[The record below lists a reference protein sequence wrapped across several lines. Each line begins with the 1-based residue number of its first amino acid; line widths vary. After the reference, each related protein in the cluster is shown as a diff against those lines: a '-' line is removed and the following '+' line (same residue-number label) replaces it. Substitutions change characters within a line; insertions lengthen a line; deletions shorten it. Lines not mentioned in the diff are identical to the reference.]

1 MDEREILTRFRD
13 GTLDRGQAMAL
24 LAGIAPAPVQAALAG
39 RAAPAVPA
47 APAAAAAVA
56 PVTAVAPVAAAAPD
70 APDAPDALVVPA
82 APAPPVAP
90 PSAAAPVAS
99 AASAAPGG
107 GEAAAVA
114 PVAVVGMALRQPQAP
129 DTAAVWRQMRRGHST
144 ASAPPPGRAATGTG
158 HYLDAIEDFDAEFFG
173 IGPADAALTDPQERL
188 FLETAWE
195 ALEDA
200 GCTGS
205 RLDALSTDDG
215 TPRSVGVYAGAGG
228 GEYALL
234 AAAAAGAATAGERGD
249 GGPVPRSDTWNL
261 ANRVSALLH
270 LTGPSLTLDTAESSV
285 LVALHHALAALR
297 RGECRAALVG
307 GVRLLLHPSGR
318 PPGAGEAV
326 GAVVLKPLQLA
337 LADGDTVHCLV
348 RGSAVGHVPAGP
360 DAAGA
365 PAERLVRAA
374 AGESGPGTDAAPPRE
389 DAASVAAA
397 VGDAGAATG
406 MAVLARAVLGLRHG
420 TPLPRPGRPGAED
433 ADPAGTAGPVRAAV
447 CARGAGGV
455 EAYAVLEEY
464 APEPAA
470 PPPHPAATE
479 RDRARAE
486 PAGSPGAEEAE
497 LVLLS
502 APTPA
507 HLVATAQRLADF
519 LASAGPAPGLAA
531 LARSLRTG
539 RAAMSCRYAALVT
552 GTEPL
557 ARLLAGLVPEDAT
570 DLRLGGADPLRLG
583 AVPETRAYLAA
594 LWAGRRLDQL
604 RDLWLAGVDVDWA
617 ALEQGRPGAGAAV
630 VPLPPSAFLRSTH
643 RLGGGP
649 AR

>member
-24 LAGIAPAPVQAALAG
+24 LAGVVPAAVPVAAGALAAPAAEG
-39 RAAPAVPA
+39 APAVPA
-47 APAAAAAVA
+47 AGPSGPARA
-56 PVTAVAPVAAAAPD
+56 TAAPT
-70 APDAPDALVVPA
+70 PA
-82 APAPPVAP
+82 APAV
-90 PSAAAPVAS
+90 PS
-99 AASAAPGG
+99 GG
-107 GEAAAVA
+107 KAGAVA

-129 DTAAVWRQMRRGHST
+129 DTAAVWRQLRRGHCT
-144 ASAPPPGRAATGTG
+144 ASAPPSGRAATGTG
-158 HYLDAIEDFDAEFFG
+158 HYLDAVQDFDAEFFG
-173 IGPADAALTDPQERL
+173 IDPAEAALTDPQERL

-205 RLDALSTDDG
+205 RLDALRADDG
-215 TPRSVGVYAGAGG
+215 TPRSLGVYAGAGS

-234 AAAAAGAATAGERGD
+234 AAAAAVGEP
-249 GGPVPRSDTWNL
+249 GGSGPMPRSDTWSL
-261 ANRVSALLH
+261 ASRVSALLR
-270 LTGPSLTLDTAESSV
+270 LTGPGLTLDTAESSV

-318 PPGAGEAV
+318 QPGAGEAV
-326 GAVVLKPLQLA
+326 GAVVLKPLARA
-337 LADGDTVHCLV
+337 LADGDTVHCLI
-348 RGSAVGHVPAGP
+348 RGSAFGHVPAGP
-360 DAAGA
+360 DAAGR

-374 AGESGPGTDAAPPRE
+374 LRESGPGTAAAPPVE

-406 MAVLARAVLGLRHG
+406 MAVLARAVFRLRHG
-420 TPLPRPGRPGAED
+420 TPLPRPGREPAEEP
-433 ADPAGTAGPVRAAV
+433 DPAATAGPRRAAV
-447 CARGAGGV
+447 CVRGAGGV

-464 APEPAA
+464 APERAA
-470 PPPHPAATE
+470 PPPQAAETV
-479 RDRARAE
+479 RARARERAGE
-486 PAGSPGAEEAE
+486 PGGQEAE

-507 HLVATAQRLADF
+507 HLAATAHRFAAF
-519 LASAGPAPGLAA
+519 LTAPGPPPGLAA

-539 RAAMSCRYAALVT
+539 RAAMPCRYAALAT
-552 GTEPL
+552 DTDRL
-557 ARLLAGLVPEDAT
+557 ARRLAGLAPEDAT
-570 DLRLGGADPLRLG
+570 DLRHGGADPLRLG

-617 ALEQGRPGAGAAV
+617 ALEQGRSGAGAVV

-643 RLGGGP
+643 WLGGGP
-649 AR
+649 TR